1 MRVDTR
7 LGRAVALKFLNRQFL
22 ADSSERLVR
31 EARAAA
37 RLDHPNICSIYEVV
51 DDERRCFI
59 VMQYVEGETL
69 AARIARSPIDVRE
82 ALEIASQIADAL
94 AEAHAKGVVHRDV
107 KPQNIMITP
116 RGQAKV
122 LDFGLAESVTQIDP
136 FISEVEEPERV
147 SATEPIAG
155 TVAYMSPE
163 QASGQALDA
172 RSDMFSFGV
181 MLYEL
186 LAGRRPFVG
195 KTDLE
200 TLQKVIHEAPL
211 PLGEELPR
219 GAADRGRQGAGER
232 SRRAVPVDAGDGGRP
247 APRSPPRWRHARG
260 DAPPGNVGPAV
271 HRMVEVGRG
280 HWSWWRSLAVPG
292 RCGTRNHPLMR
303 LETTTRS

>member
-1 MRVDTR
+1 MR
-7 LGRAVALKFLNRQFL
+7 LG
-22 ADSSERLVR
+22 S
-31 EARAAA
+31 
-37 RLDHPNICSIYEVV
+37 H
-51 DDERRCFI
+51 RC
-59 VMQYVEGETL
+59 
-69 AARIARSPIDVRE
+69 PIDGRE

-122 LDFGLAESVTQIDP
+122 LDFGLAECATQVDP
-136 FISEVEEPERV
+136 FISDVEEPERV

-211 PLGEELPR
+211 PLGEELPPGLRIAVDKALAKDPAERYQSMREMVVDLRHVAHHR
-219 GAADRGRQGAGER
+219 GDMPAATPLSATSARPSIRWWKWAALLVVLAVAGSAWSLWHSQPPSDAARDDYAQLTNFADSVTSPALSPDGRTADVHSRNQLIPR
-232 SRRAVPVDAGDGGRP
+232 RRADLPQAVTGWGAEATHSGRP
-247 APRSPPRWRHARG
+247 
-260 DAPPGNVGPAV
+260 
-271 HRMVEVGRG
+271 E
-280 HWSWWRSLAVPG
+280 
-292 RCGTRNHPLMR
+292 
-303 LETTTRS
+303 

>member
-1 MRVDTR
+1 MPLDTR
-7 LGRAVALKFLNRQFL
+7 LGRAVALKFLNRQFS
-22 ADSSERLVR
+22 ADGSERLVR

-51 DDERRCFI
+51 DDESRCFI
-59 VMQYVEGETL
+59 AMQYVEGETL
-69 AARIARSPIDVRE
+69 AARITRCPIDVRE

-122 LDFGLAESVTQIDP
+122 LDFGLAESVTQIAP
-136 FISEVEEPERV
+136 FISDVEELKRV

-200 TLQKVIHEAPL
+200 TLQRVIHEAPL
-211 PLGEELPR
+211 PLGEELPPALR
-219 GAADRGRQGAGER
+219 IAVDKALANDL
-232 SRRAVPVDAGDGGRP
+232 RRAVPVDAGDGGRP
-247 APRSPPRWRHARG
+247 APRRPPRWRHASG
-260 DAPPGNVGPAV
+260 DTPPGNVGPAV
-271 HRMVEVGRG
+271 RRMAEVGRG
-280 HWSWWRSLAVPG
+280 TGRGGSRWECLVAVALAI
-292 RCGTRNHPLMR
+292 TR
-303 LETTTRS
+303 